1 MARRRTGGLFDLLLL
16 LPWWAGLVIGLL
28 GFLAID
34 RGIGLW
40 IGESGGKF
48 GEAIGSRLASGELR
62 PFAWLFL
69 GFCVMASV
77 GSVFRARYRA
87 HQLEEQSSLESIRA
101 LSWRQI
107 EQLVGEAYRRHGYL
121 MVETGQG
128 GADGGVDLLLR
139 RDGET
144 TLVQCKHW
152 RSQKVGV
159 ATVREMY
166 GLMVHHRA
174 DAVKIVCTGH
184 FSEECFAFCRGKPI
198 DLVNGE
204 ALLRLVQGVQVRA
217 ARADSSPVA
226 EAARN
231 ASNARVPEA
240 IPASDNPSCPRCGSR
255 MARRTNRT
263 TGVAFWGCLQYPK
276 CRGTA
281 EVSP

>member
-1 MARRRTGGLFDLLLL
+1 MTRRRNGSLFDLLLL
-16 LPWWAGLVIGLL
+16 MPWWVALVVGIL
-28 GFLAID
+28 GYFVID

-40 IGESGGKF
+40 IGASGGKF
-48 GEAIGSRLASGELR
+48 GEAIGSRLASGQLR

-69 GFCVMASV
+69 AFCVLASI
-77 GSVFRARYRA
+77 GSIFRARQRA
-87 HQLEEQSSLESIRA
+87 RQLEEQSSLGSIRA

-107 EQLVGEAYRRHGYL
+107 EQLVGEAYRRLGYQIA
-121 MVETGQG
+121 ETGQG

-139 RDGET
+139 RDSET

-198 DLVNGE
+198 ELVDGE
-204 ALLRLVQGVQVRA
+204 ALLRLVQGVQVNTVASRKSSEGP
-217 ARADSSPVA
+217 RSSPPSA
-226 EAARN
+226 SPDEA
-231 ASNARVPEA
+231 
-240 IPASDNPSCPRCGSR
+240 PSAPQAPFCPRCGSG

-263 TGVAFWGCLQYPK
+263 TGSAFWGCLQYPK
-276 CRGTA
+276 CKGTA
-281 EVSP
+281 PA